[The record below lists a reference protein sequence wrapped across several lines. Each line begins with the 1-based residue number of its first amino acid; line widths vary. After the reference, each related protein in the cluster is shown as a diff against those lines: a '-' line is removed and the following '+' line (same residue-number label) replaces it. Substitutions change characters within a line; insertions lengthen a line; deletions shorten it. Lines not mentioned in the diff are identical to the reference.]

1 MFFLSVHL
9 CTTCMPGVQGGQ
21 EKVSASLGAGI
32 TDGYGS
38 PRLGWELNPGPVQE
52 QQILYAT
59 EPSL

>member
-1 MFFLSVHL
+1 
-9 CTTCMPGVQGGQ
+9 MPGVQGGQ

-32 TDGYGS
+32 TDGYES